1 MVLGTVMVMANLSR
15 RTFIGMGTAGAA
27 LLAAPALRAQ
37 AGPRVVIVGGGFG
50 GATVARMLRRV
61 APAIRVTLVERDPSF
76 VTCPFS
82 NAVLGGLR
90 DLGSITFGYDGLV
103 AAGVDVIHA
112 EATGIDPVGRR
123 VTLGDGTTLDFDRLV
138 LAPGI
143 ELIWDAIE
151 GYDEAASAV
160 MPHAWLAGAQTTL
173 LRAQLEAMDD
183 GGLVVIAA
191 PDNPFRCPPGP
202 YERASLIAH
211 YLKTHKPRSKVMILD
226 AKEAFSKQA
235 LFLEAWAALYPGMI
249 EWVPAS
255 SSGQVIG
262 VDPATMT
269 VRTPFDDVTASVV
282 NVIPPQRAGR
292 IALDL
297 GLDGGRGFCPV
308 DPRTFESALVPGIH
322 LVGDAIIGGAMPKS
336 GFSANSQAK
345 ACAFAIAALLDGE
358 TPPDPVLLNTCYSAV
373 APDYG
378 FSVAGVYRP
387 DAEGTGIVA
396 IEGAG
401 GTSPVGASPEVRSA
415 EYAYADSWYANI
427 TNEMFGA

>member
-1 MVLGTVMVMANLSR
+1 MTQISR
-15 RTFIGMGTAGAA
+15 RHFIGIGTAGAA
-27 LLAAPALRAQ
+27 LLAAPTLRAQ
-37 AGPRVVIVGGGFG
+37 AAARVVIVGGGFG
-50 GATVARMLRRV
+50 GATVARMLRRI
-61 APAIRVTLVERDPSF
+61 APAIHVMLVERDRVF

-90 DLGSITFGYDGLV
+90 DLDSIKFGYDGLV
-103 AAGVDVIHA
+103 SAGVDVIHA
-112 EATGIDPVGRR
+112 EATGIDPVAQQVR
-123 VTLGDGTTLDFDRLV
+123 LGDGTTLDFDRLV

-143 ELIWDAIE
+143 QLRWDAIE
-151 GYDEAASAV
+151 GYDEAASAI

-173 LRAQLEAMDD
+173 LRSQLEAMDD
-183 GGLVVIAA
+183 GGLVVIAV

-211 YLKTHKPRSKVMILD
+211 YLKTHKPRSKLMILD

-235 LFLEAWAALYPGMI
+235 LFQEAWAALYPDLI

-255 SSGQVIG
+255 ASGEVIG
-262 VDPATMT
+262 VDTATMT
-269 VRTPFDDVTASVV
+269 VRTPFEDVTAAVV

-292 IALDL
+292 IAIDL
-297 GLDGGRGFCPV
+297 GLDAGRGFCPV
-308 DPRTFESALVPGIH
+308 NPRTFESTVVAGIH

-358 TPPDPVLLNTCYSAV
+358 DVADPVLLNTCYSAV

-378 FSVAGVYRP
+378 FSVAGAYRP
-387 DAEGTGIVA
+387 DADGAAIVA
-396 IEGAG
+396 VEGAG
-401 GTSPVGASPEVRSA
+401 GTSPVGAGADVRRA
-415 EYAYADSWYANI
+415 EYAYGESWYANI